1 MKRFFLKNKYKEIDG
16 EFSDGDLIF
25 GIAIIIKEIQLH
37 LIKSR
42 NCQYIIQ
49 ADLTNDVWSYADT
62 RFAVKNTNDRSVGFL
77 NHISMHDRYNVSAL
91 FISNTFKNRV
101 NVFKKT
107 SKCGLEYQLLILKN
121 RVHFFIDGLDLS
133 SVASKTDGHGRSVT
147 ASELRWLYR
156 HRYMPDVRKNLVF
169 WKNYKKLSQEDVFSL
184 PLWQAYRPKKIYQ

>member
-1 MKRFFLKNKYKEIDG
+1 
-16 EFSDGDLIF
+16 
-25 GIAIIIKEIQLH
+25 
-37 LIKSR
+37 
-42 NCQYIIQ
+42 
-49 ADLTNDVWSYADT
+49 
-62 RFAVKNTNDRSVGFL
+62 
-77 NHISMHDRYNVSAL
+77 MHDRYNVSAL

-184 PLWQAYRPKKIYQ
+184 PLWQAYRPKKVYQ

>member
-1 MKRFFLKNKYKEIDG
+1 R
-16 EFSDGDLIF
+16 
-25 GIAIIIKEIQLH
+25 
-37 LIKSR
+37 R
-42 NCQYIIQ
+42 NYQYIIQ

-62 RFAVKNTNDRSVGFL
+62 RFAVKNTNNRSVGFL
-77 NHISMHDRYNVSAL
+77 NYISMHDRYNVSVL

-107 SKCGLEYQLLILKN
+107 SKCGLEYQLLVLRKK
-121 RVHFFIDGLDLS
+121 VHFFIDGLDLS

-156 HRYMPDVRKNLVF
+156 HRYMPDVRNNLIF

-184 PLWQAYRPKKIYQ
+184 SLWQTYCPKKFINRGIDRGF